1 MQYYIVRTDECI
13 FNSDV
18 ICMASGY
25 VGKVDEQ
32 VANGHRGFHSL
43 HKGMYTDLHY
53 IILSRQLGQYW
64 E

>member
-1 MQYYIVRTDECI
+1 
-13 FNSDV
+13 
-18 ICMASGY
+18 MASGY